1 MIKQILTVGKELW
14 GRIMGGPFLVVR
26 QIPFNLDGVATDPDH
41 TDMMQVDA
49 PLALEQVSVV
59 AGTAQIGS
67 RYVNEHVEITR
78 GGDRN
83 HVISARRIPR
93 PIFKAAEADDGDHVS
108 AYNWDNVPIG
118 ICPVDARIGR
128 ITVYQ
133 ETVSGG
139 VPLMKVGN
147 LDTSDEYIGN
157 ADAISIAGNLTDK
170 VYPDGTGP
178 LVSAGAYLVFGSSG
192 GTTSSPSQ
200 LKVEVELIPEVPNQ
214 QVQYVAFGAV

>member
-26 QIPFNLDGVATDPDH
+26 QIPFGRDGVATDPDH
-41 TDMMQVDA
+41 ADMMQVDA

-59 AGTAQIGS
+59 AGAAQIGG

-83 HVISARRIPR
+83 HVISAKRIPR
-93 PIFKAAEADDGDHVS
+93 PIFKSAEADDGDHVS
-108 AYNWDNVPIG
+108 AYNWDSVPIG

-147 LDTSDEYIGN
+147 LDTADEYIGN

-170 VYPDGTGP
+170 VYQDGTGP
-178 LVSAGAYLVFGSSG
+178 LVSAGDYLVFGSSG

-200 LKVEVELIPEVPNQ
+200 LKVEVELIPEVHDQ